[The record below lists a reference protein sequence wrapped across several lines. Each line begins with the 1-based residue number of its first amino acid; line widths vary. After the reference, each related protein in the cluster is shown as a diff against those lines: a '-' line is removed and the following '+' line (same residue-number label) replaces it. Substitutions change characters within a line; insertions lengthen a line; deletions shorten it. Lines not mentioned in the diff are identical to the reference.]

1 MGLRT
6 EITDTT
12 EMEDYIEKAT
22 DLFKEMVVP
31 KHAEGASSQAFNAS
45 MDLMEE
51 MHALVAK
58 YQTKV
63 ERGEYYE
70 KTVLTTK
77 NMPMKLY
84 TITIQNEEAVA
95 WVETENGRAVAHTIP
110 VNLLKVPANPVG
122 LTGADIK
129 WIAYADA
136 KITEHYR

>member
-12 EMEDYIEKAT
+12 EMEDYIEKVT

-77 NMPMKLY
+77 NTPMKLY
-84 TITIQNEEAVA
+84 TITI
-95 WVETENGRAVAHTIP
+95 
-110 VNLLKVPANPVG
+110 
-122 LTGADIK
+122 
-129 WIAYADA
+129 
-136 KITEHYR
+136 